1 MKSAKLIL
9 LFVFLA
15 SAATADDSA
24 SRTLGEQAVQSWL
37 QLVDSGDYSASWRE
51 AASPFKNQIAE
62 ANWVSAV
69 IAAREPFGSLVSRK
83 MQESNY
89 ETTLPGVP
97 DGQYVVMKFEAVYE
111 KKASATEVVTSMLD
125 GDEWRVA
132 GYYIR

>member
-1 MKSAKLIL
+1 MKTAKLIL

-15 SAATADDSA
+15 SAATADDSD
-24 SRTLGEQAVQSWL
+24 SRKLGEQAAQSWL
-37 QLVDSGDYSASWRE
+37 QLVDRGDYSASWRE

-62 ANWVSAV
+62 SNWVSAV

-97 DGQYVVMKFEAVYE
+97 DGEYVVMKFDAVYE

-125 GDEWRVA
+125 GNEWRVA

>member
-1 MKSAKLIL
+1 MKTAKLIL

>member
-1 MKSAKLIL
+1 MKTARLIL

-24 SRTLGEQAVQSWL
+24 SRKLGEQAVQSWL

-51 AASPFKNQIAE
+51 AASPFKNRIAE
-62 ANWVSAV
+62 SNWVSAV
-69 IAAREPFGSLVSRK
+69 IAAREPFGPLVSRT

-97 DGQYVVMKFEAVYE
+97 DGQYVVMKFAAVYE

>member
-1 MKSAKLIL
+1 MKTAKLIL

-51 AASPFKNQIAE
+51 AASPFKNQVAE

-83 MQESNY
+83 IQESNY

>member
-1 MKSAKLIL
+1 MKTAKLIL

-24 SRTLGEQAVQSWL
+24 SQKLGEEAAQAWL
-37 QLVDSGDYSASWRE
+37 QLVDDGDYSASWRE

-62 ANWVSAV
+62 SDWVSAV
-69 IAAREPFGSLVSRK
+69 IAAREPFGALVSRK
-83 MQESNY
+83 IQESNY

-97 DGQYVVMKFEAVYE
+97 DGEYVVMRFDSVYE
-111 KKASATEVVTSMLD
+111 KKSSATEVVTSMLD

>member
-1 MKSAKLIL
+1 MKIARLIL

-24 SRTLGEQAVQSWL
+24 SQRLGEEAAQKWL
-37 QLVDSGDYSASWRE
+37 HLVDGGDYSASWRE

-62 ANWVSAV
+62 SHWVSSV

-83 MQESNY
+83 MQESDY

-97 DGQYVVMKFEAVYE
+97 DGEYVVMKFDAVYE